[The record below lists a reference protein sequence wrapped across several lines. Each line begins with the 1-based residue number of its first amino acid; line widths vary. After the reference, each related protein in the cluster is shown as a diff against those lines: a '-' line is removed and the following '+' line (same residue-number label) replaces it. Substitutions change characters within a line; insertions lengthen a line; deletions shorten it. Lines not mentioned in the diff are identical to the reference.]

1 MSRTSLKKNI
11 EKLNKEDTYALM
23 MVLLYASKNNPK
35 YSALN
40 ELAYLM
46 DEASF
51 KNFIKYYGGQII
63 RVPTY
68 EEMENSLKTLLL
80 YQFYKV
86 ESQDWQTALKLA
98 GFSPSETLSA
108 KRRLIKFIE
117 HIDDYEYEIGGVV
130 KNANK

>member
-1 MSRTSLKKNI
+1 MSRTSIKKNI

-23 MVLLYASKNNPK
+23 MVLLYASKNNPR

-40 ELAYLM
+40 ELAYLL
-46 DEASF
+46 DEKSF

-68 EEMENSLKTLLL
+68 EEMQNSLKTLLL

-86 ESQDWQTALKLA
+86 ENQDWQTALKLA
-98 GFSPSETLSA
+98 GFEPAETFSA

-117 HIDDYEYEIGGVV
+117 HIDEYEYEKGGVIG
-130 KNANK
+130 NANK

>member
-1 MSRTSLKKNI
+1 MSRLSIKKNI
-11 EKLNKEDTYALM
+11 DKLNKEDTYALM

-40 ELAYLM
+40 ELAYLL
-46 DEASF
+46 DEKSF
-51 KNFIKYYGGQII
+51 NNFIKYYGGQII

-68 EEMENSLKTLLL
+68 EEMKNSLKTLLL

-86 ESQDWQTALKLA
+86 ENVDWQTALKLA
-98 GFSPSETLSA
+98 GFEPAETFSA

-117 HIDDYEYEIGGVV
+117 HIDDYEYEPGGVV
-130 KNANK
+130 KNAD

>member
-1 MSRTSLKKNI
+1 MSRTTLRYNI
-11 EKLNKEDTYALM
+11 DKLNKEDIYALM

-40 ELAYLM
+40 ELAYIL
-46 DEASF
+46 DEKSF
-51 KNFIKYYGGQII
+51 KNFIKYYGGQTI

-68 EEMENSLKTLLL
+68 EEMQGSLKTLLL

-86 ESQDWQTALKLA
+86 ENKDWKTALKMA
-98 GFSPSETLSA
+98 GFTTAETFSA

-117 HIDDYEYEIGGVV
+117 HIDNYEYEIGGVI

>member
-1 MSRTSLKKNI
+1 MSRTSIQRNI
-11 EKLNKEDTYALM
+11 DKLNKEDTYALM
-23 MVLLYASKNNPK
+23 MVLLYASKNNLK

-40 ELAYLM
+40 ELAYIL
-46 DEASF
+46 DEKSF
-51 KNFIKYYGGQII
+51 KNFIKYYGGQVI

-68 EEMENSLKTLLL
+68 EEMQGALKTLLL

-86 ESQDWQTALKLA
+86 ENKDWQTALKMA
-98 GFSPSETLSA
+98 GFSSSETFSA

-117 HIDDYEYEIGGVV
+117 HIDDYEYEKGGVI

>member
-1 MSRTSLKKNI
+1 MSRTSIKKNI

-23 MVLLYASKNNPK
+23 MVLLYASKNNPR

-40 ELAYLM
+40 ELAYLL
-46 DEASF
+46 DEKSF

-68 EEMENSLKTLLL
+68 EEMQNSLKTLLL

-86 ESQDWQTALKLA
+86 ENQDWQTALKLA
-98 GFSPSETLSA
+98 GFEPAETFSA

-117 HIDDYEYEIGGVV
+117 HIDEYEYEKGGVIS
-130 KNANK
+130 NANK